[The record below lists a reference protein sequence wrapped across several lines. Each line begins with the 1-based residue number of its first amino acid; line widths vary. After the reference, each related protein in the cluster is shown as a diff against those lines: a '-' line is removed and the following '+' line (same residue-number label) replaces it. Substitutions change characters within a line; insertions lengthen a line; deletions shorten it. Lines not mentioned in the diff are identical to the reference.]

1 MQNDHHEHELEDLLR
16 QVFDEARREGRR
28 DLTGVHA
35 AAAAEAARLRR
46 RHRQRVTLGGAGG
59 ALVAATVVAAVV
71 LVSGATGPTA
81 SRLRPAGP
89 TRSATESR
97 PAVTSAP
104 APVSSVSNG
113 AGATSS
119 ATPAPDGSAYEIPD
133 VLPTPLPAGLRDMTG
148 AMPTSEPELMGNL
161 GGCNWTGEV
170 RKPVAGREWQL
181 TDAKDSGW
189 LAGLSIAGFTT
200 GTGEQAMKELLDHRL
215 ECQLGDGV
223 EPVAWP
229 GKPDNRHLLASSRV
243 GDGDQLLRPR
253 ALAVIQTGDL
263 LVSAFAHADS
273 VPRARATATDLAERA
288 AAGLKGFPPAEG
300 AALGTSTEPPNAAS
314 APGVVT
320 KELNGWANA
329 YDFGDVYPTVEQLGH
344 GMSYKG
350 GAPITGPRTPAAS
363 GAQICDSTAV
373 AEAKGETADTSPL
386 PIAGTQNSAWSGG
399 GGAND
404 PNVTISV
411 TGWKKGTGAARFRDL
426 QEDRGFCV
434 WMPEQSR
441 VAWPGADPSR
451 TWLSRS
457 APGQVAVHLASQRV
471 GDVIVS
477 VVVMGMPEA
486 TARAEAIRLSDLVA
500 GKVRDS
506 GLPAAEGK

>member
-1 MQNDHHEHELEDLLR
+1 MQTDDRHDEVEDLLR

-35 AAAAEAARLRR
+35 AVVAEAARLRR

-59 ALVAATVVAAVV
+59 VLVAATVVAAVV

-81 SRLRPAGP
+81 SHLRPAGP
-89 TRSATESR
+89 TRPAAVSSSAAT
-97 PAVTSAP
+97 TAP
-104 APVSSVSNG
+104 APVPSVADR

-119 ATPAPDGSAYEIPD
+119 AAPAADGSAYEIPD

-148 AMPTSEPELMGNL
+148 AMPTSEPELLGNL
-161 GGCNWTGEV
+161 GGCNWTGNV
-170 RKPVAGREWQL
+170 RKPVVGREWQL

-215 ECQLGDGV
+215 QCQLGDGV

-229 GKPDNRHLLASSRV
+229 GNPDNGHLLASSRA
-243 GDGDQLLRPR
+243 GDGDQLSRPR

-273 VPRARATATDLAERA
+273 VTKARATAIDLAERA
-288 AAGLKGFPPAEG
+288 SAALQGFPPAEG
-300 AALGTSTEPPNAAS
+300 APLGTSTEPPNPAS
-314 APGVVT
+314 APGVAT

-329 YDFGDVYPTVEQLGH
+329 YDFGDVYPSVEQLGH

-350 GAPITGPRTPAAS
+350 GDAITGPRTPAAS
-363 GAQICDSTAV
+363 GAQICDSIAV
-373 AEAKGETADTSPL
+373 AEAKGVTEDTSPL

-404 PNVTISV
+404 PNVSISI
-411 TGWKKGTGAARFRDL
+411 TGWKKGTGATRFTDL
-426 QEDRGFCV
+426 QKNRGFCV
-434 WMPEQSR
+434 WMPEQVR

-451 TWLSRS
+451 TWLSTSVRGEV
-457 APGQVAVHLASQRV
+457 PLHLASQRV

-477 VVVMGMPEA
+477 VVVMGMPDA
-486 TARAEAIRLSDLVA
+486 TARAEAIRLSNLVA